1 MSTLFVALACAIALV
16 ALPHL
21 LVMFAGN
28 LARSCGML
36 FSMLFT
42 AMKKCFISLF
52 KGIVWVF
59 KIPLNVAKEF
69 IEACQVWKTLFKKGV
84 DSNKKQHAFKQ
95 AVKNKNKRNKLAN
108 QYDEVFYEAN
118 SALMTL
124 KANQSD
130 QGTCIENDNCEL
142 DSPTFLRKK
151 IFQTNNHGALR
162 RDDFGFPIKTTVAS
176 MFSQPES
183 IEDQE
188 TVTVS
193 QSTESQTVNTNEYTD
208 SSFYIDEEGFEPE
221 FDPSLDVLQ
230 P

>member
-36 FSMLFT
+36 FSMFFT
-42 AMKKCFISLF
+42 AMKKCLISLF
-52 KGIVWVF
+52 KGIVWIF

-69 IEACQVWKTLFKKGV
+69 VEACQVWQTLFKKGV
-84 DSNKKQHAFKQ
+84 DSNKKRHAFRQ
-95 AVKNKNKRNKLAN
+95 AVRNKNKRNKLAN

-124 KANQSD
+124 KASQNDRSS
-130 QGTCIENDNCEL
+130 CIEDDTCEL

-151 IFQTNNHGALR
+151 IFQTNSDGVLR

-176 MFSQPES
+176 MFSQPRAF
-183 IEDQE
+183 EDQK

-193 QSTESQTVNTNEYTD
+193 ESVEPQVVNINEYTD
-208 SSFYIDEEGFEPE
+208 STFYIDEEGFEPE

-230 P
+230 R

>member
-28 LARSCGML
+28 LASSCGML
-36 FSMLFT
+36 FSMFFT
-42 AMKKCFISLF
+42 AMKKCFSSLF
-52 KGIVWVF
+52 KGIVWIF

-69 IEACQVWKTLFKKGV
+69 IEACQVWQTLFKQGV
-84 DSNKKQHAFKQ
+84 DSNKKRHAFKQ
-95 AVKNKNKRNKLAN
+95 AVRNKNKRNKLAN

-124 KANQSD
+124 KASQNDRSS
-130 QGTCIENDNCEL
+130 CIEDDTCEL

-151 IFQTNNHGALR
+151 IFQTNSDGVLC
-162 RDDFGFPIKTTVAS
+162 RDHFGFPIKTTVAS
-176 MFSQPES
+176 MFSQPRAF
-183 IEDQE
+183 EDQE

-193 QSTESQTVNTNEYTD
+193 ESLESRVVNINEYND
-208 SSFYIDEEGFEPE
+208 STFFIDEEGFEPE

-230 P
+230 R